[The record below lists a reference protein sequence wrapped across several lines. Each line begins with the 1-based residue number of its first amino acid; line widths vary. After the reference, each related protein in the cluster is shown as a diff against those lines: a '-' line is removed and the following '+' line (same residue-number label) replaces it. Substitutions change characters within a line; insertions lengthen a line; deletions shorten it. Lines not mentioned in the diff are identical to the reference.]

1 MVQLEV
7 PCGREHVYHECWSR
21 WTQPVPAQQPI
32 HYSIRTTMRT
42 YGKNFMYKSTVSFK
56 QRQERLATEWDVRL
70 DISSDLTVDDIVSR
84 IRDHLDEYLYV
95 LCSGIERPDVQPT
108 QGCATATQVGPWTG
122 GANQYGSVGDHV
134 HVCVVLLAPLKRID
148 VLKMLRGPRKLG
160 DEYCAPRNPKFT
172 YAGWFIH
179 HAKLGFKIDGEPGIR
194 FEHGTLP
201 MDPLTTD
208 SAMKIKSLQRKW
220 GTDTTAARFK
230 MYLDL
235 LERDAIKRK
244 IEQLQMSLED
254 H

>member
-1 MVQLEV
+1 
-7 PCGREHVYHECWSR
+7 
-21 WTQPVPAQQPI
+21 
-32 HYSIRTTMRT
+32 MRT
-42 YGKNFMYKSTVSFK
+42 YAKNFVYKSTATYK
-56 QRQERLATEWDVRL
+56 ERQERLATEWDVRL
-70 DISSDLTVDDIVSR
+70 DINSDLTVDDIVSR
-84 IRDHLDEYLYV
+84 VRDHLDELLFV
-95 LCSGIERPDVQPT
+95 LVSGVERPDTEEQI
-108 QGCATATQVGPWTG
+108 TAFGPVR
-122 GANQYGSVGDHV
+122 SVTLSKELHV
-134 HVCVVLLAPLKRID
+134 HLCVVLLAPLKRID

-172 YAGWFIH
+172 YAGWLIH
-179 HAKLGFKIDGEPGIR
+179 HSKSDSKVDGQSLVR

-208 SAMKIKSLQRKW
+208 SAMKIKSMQRKY
-220 GTDTTAARFK
+220 GTDATAVRFK